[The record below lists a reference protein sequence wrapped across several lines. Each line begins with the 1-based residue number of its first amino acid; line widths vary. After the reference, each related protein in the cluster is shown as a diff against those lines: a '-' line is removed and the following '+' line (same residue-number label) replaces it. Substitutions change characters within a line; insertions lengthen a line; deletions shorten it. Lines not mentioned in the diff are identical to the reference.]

1 MRPMRNTKKNWTVT
15 SLPERTGPTLNARL
29 PRTTLTSKMKKM
41 EAGEGGSRRAKYQAS
56 TSEQKSLFHL
66 SRKHL
71 KINQNGPAYPFL
83 IVIDFTGSY

>member
-1 MRPMRNTKKNWTVT
+1 
-15 SLPERTGPTLNARL
+15 
-29 PRTTLTSKMKKM
+29 MKKM